1 MSMCGKTLAV
11 VAVVVA
17 VVLAALASF
26 LPATQIDYVIA
37 ISRFFDIMIPVL
49 AVGALISYL
58 CKGSSGCCCC
68 CGKKGCGDKPG
79 SCS

>member
-1 MSMCGKTLAV
+1 MMCSKILAV
-11 VAVVVA
+11 IAVVVA

-49 AVGALISYL
+49 AVGALIRYL
-58 CKGSSGCCCC
+58 CKGAGCGCCC
-68 CGKKGCGDKPG
+68 GNSANKGG
-79 SCS
+79 CSK